1 MNRTKLP
8 MIRTRQ
14 QPLSKRELKL
24 ARRIDDRVAFAAI
37 TFNYLV
43 VIAAVAAAVSIN
55 RVPAT
60 LLGMIIIAGRQSALQ
75 GLVHS
80 ACHYTLFSRRRN
92 NIRFQLLFAYPILD
106 SVPLYREQHLEH
118 HRDFSRK
125 SPDRFDYLHNSLQL
139 SRRGI
144 WSRTWVVFVR
154 PLSGLTGIVFLS
166 DAVRTLNGNRKEA
179 LRVCGYWGVMLFSAW
194 WLGALWLVLIYW
206 IVPLVWLY
214 PVFDI
219 WAELSDHLDAEG
231 DSRNQAGFFYSA
243 LFKGHEMY
251 HAVHHLYPFVPF
263 HRLREINHKLQERGI
278 ALEASRGAI
287 DFLRIVY
294 RSKTVTDSTA
304 SPARGFAERS

>member
-1 MNRTKLP
+1 MKRTH
-8 MIRTRQ
+8 Q
-14 QPLSKRELKL
+14 QPLSKRELKV

-37 TFNYLV
+37 AFNYLV
-43 VIAAVAAAVSIN
+43 IIATVAAAVSIN

-60 LLGMIIIAGRQSALQ
+60 LLAMVIIAGRQSALQ

-92 NIRFQLLFAYPILD
+92 NIRFQWLFAYPILD

-118 HRDFSRK
+118 HRDFSLK
-125 SPDRFDYLHNSLQL
+125 TPDRFDYLYNCLEI

-144 WSRTWVVFVR
+144 WNRTWVVFVR
-154 PLSGLTGIVFLS
+154 PLSGRAGIVFLS
-166 DAVRTLNGNRKEA
+166 DAVKTLTGNRKEA
-179 LRVCGYWGVMLFSAW
+179 LRVCGCWSVMLFVAW
-194 WLGALWLVLIYW
+194 WLGALWLALIYW

-231 DSRNQAGFFYSA
+231 ESRNQIGFFYSA

-251 HAVHHLYPFVPF
+251 HAVHHLYPFLPF
-263 HRLREINHKLQERGI
+263 HRLRRINHKLQERGVM
-278 ALEASRGAI
+278 LETSRGAI

-294 RSKTVTDSTA
+294 RGETLTDSAA
-304 SPARGFAERS
+304 SPARVFAERS